1 MKSAADR
8 IPGWGRLPFPLLS
21 LLSLRATSAC
31 CAVAVCTLVWASAGA
46 LEGTLIVANRDGGSI
61 SFYDLEAGVEIARV
75 PIGPA
80 IPHEV
85 HVSPDGRRVLTG
97 EYGGNNNPGRHAVL
111 IDVASASVVARI
123 DLGPD
128 SRPHTVMFLPD
139 GTRAVATMQDSDRLA
154 LLDLESGSVV
164 RTFPTGGR
172 EGHMVRLS
180 PDGTR
185 AYVTSRGAEG
195 TLSVI
200 YLDEDRPPDVIVTG
214 PGAEGIDVTPDGSE
228 IWVANRDDESISI
241 IDAETLEITATLEA
255 RPHAGRIDIAPNGL
269 AAMPNGRNGVPPVPQ
284 MLRIWDVATRA
295 VANEVPIR
303 DGLPG
308 NGNFGV
314 LIQGDTAFVADPGLG
329 TIQAFSL
336 DGSGTR
342 ETIAAH
348 REGPDGIAWSPIRLD
363 AMTREN

>member
-1 MKSAADR
+1 MKTAAVS
-8 IPGWGRLPFPLLS
+8 GLWAARLQVP
-21 LLSLRATSAC
+21 LRATSNIGL
-31 CAVAVCTLVWASAGA
+31 AVVCMLVWASAA
-46 LEGTLIVANRDGGSI
+46 PQDGTLIVANRDGGSI
-61 SFYDLEAGVEIARV
+61 SFYDLEAGAEIARV
-75 PIGPA
+75 PIGPV

-85 HVSPDGRRVLTG
+85 DVSPDGRQLLTG
-97 EYGGNNNPGRHAVL
+97 EYGGNDNPGRHVVL
-111 IDVASASVVARI
+111 IDIASASVVARI

-128 SRPHTVMFLPD
+128 SRPHTALFLPD
-139 GTRAVATMQDSDRLA
+139 GRRAVATMQDSDQLA

-164 RTFPTGGR
+164 RTYPTGGR

-180 PDGTR
+180 PDGAR

-214 PGAEGIDVTPDGSE
+214 PGAEGIDLTPDGSE

-241 IDAETLEITATLEA
+241 VDAETLEITATLEA
-255 RPHAGRIDIAPNGL
+255 RPHAGRIDIAPSGL

-284 MLRIWDVATRA
+284 MLRIWDVEARTITA
-295 VANEVPIR
+295 EMPIR

-314 LIQGDTAFVADPGLG
+314 LIQGDTAYVADPGRG
-329 TIQAFSL
+329 TIQAFAL

-342 ETIAAH
+342 DLVASD

-363 AMTREN
+363 VMAGDNREQGE

>member
-1 MKSAADR
+1 MKDAAVR
-8 IPGWGRLPFPLLS
+8 GQWRSRLPTLLG
-21 LLSLRATSAC
+21 ATSAC
-31 CAVAVCTLVWASAGA
+31 CAAVVCMLAWASAA
-46 LEGTLIVANRDGGSI
+46 AQDGTLIVANRDGGSI

-75 PIGPA
+75 PIGPI

-85 HVSPDGRRVLTG
+85 DVSPDGRQVLTT
-97 EYGGNNNPGRHAVL
+97 EYGGNNNPGQHVVL

-123 DLGPD
+123 DLGPE
-128 SRPHTVMFLPD
+128 SRPHTALFLPD
-139 GTRAVATMQDSDRLA
+139 GRRAVATMQDSDQLA
-154 LLDLESGSVV
+154 LLDLESASVV
-164 RTFPTGGR
+164 RTYPTGGR

-185 AYVTSRGAEG
+185 AYVTNRGGEG

-284 MLRIWDVATRA
+284 MLRIWDVEARTIA
-295 VANEVPIR
+295 AEMPIR

-314 LIQGDTAFVADPGLG
+314 LIQGDTAYVADPGHG
-329 TIQAFSL
+329 TIQAFAL

-342 ETIAAH
+342 ELFTSD

-363 AMTREN
+363 VMTADN